1 MAMNQ
6 YIKDNIIKNIAI
18 IVIAVFLYPVIS
30 NSLAQIKLEQTN
42 DFLLIISM
50 LLVTVCFANFAFT
63 YERSKLKTK
72 AGKLLA
78 HSATGVFMLL
88 TALLLESM
96 ILTVKVV
103 YPSFHALIFGFSLL
117 LYVGIILYDFWD
129 LMRAEQ

>member
-1 MAMNQ
+1 MNYLEIFYIISKSNAFNIDITCDTIQLFIINHKCMAMNQ

-72 AGKLLA
+72 AG
-78 HSATGVFMLL
+78 S
-88 TALLLESM
+88 
-96 ILTVKVV
+96 
-103 YPSFHALIFGFSLL
+103 
-117 LYVGIILYDFWD
+117 
-129 LMRAEQ
+129 